1 MQQQTQPNQQTPA
14 PSGNKPEVTIRHGAI
29 GGSIFRQETSS
40 GEAFY
45 TFSISRSWKSDATGK
60 SGYSTSF
67 TERNIQELHKTIDEC
82 AEWIKA
88 HTPAQLDTAAVAAQ
102 PVQEDSIPF

>member
-40 GEAFY
+40 GDAFY
-45 TFSISRSWKSDATGK
+45 TFSISRSWKDAM
-60 SGYSTSF
+60 SGRRSF
-67 TERNIQELHKTIDEC
+67 SNGS
-82 AEWIKA
+82 A
-88 HTPAQLDTAAVAAQ
+88 
-102 PVQEDSIPF
+102 